1 MVKKSAMS
9 LSTLNTILTT
19 APLIIQGATKLFKI
33 IKMRSESGDKNGDIP
48 STLDGLKKEISHIH
62 SRLDAHNES
71 DLEQIKLIE
80 ELAKQNEMLAG
91 SLKKTVRQLNV
102 ISAVSLIALCFSL
115 FMVLYIVS
123 N

>member
-33 IKMRSESGDKNGDIP
+33 IKMRGESGDKNDNIP
-48 STLDGLKKEISHIH
+48 ATLDGLKKEISHIH
-62 SRLDAHNES
+62 SQLDAHNES

-91 SLKKTVRQLNV
+91 SLKKSVRQLNV

-115 FMVLYIVS
+115 FMILYILS